1 MAKDGISDHDEAR
14 MTADDL
20 LAFMAK
26 EQKVSMA
33 AEECEK
39 LIEAFEP
46 TQDRKALSME
56 GKRHRLFNIP

>member
-1 MAKDGISDHDEAR
+1 